1 MNTTVLCIDIG
12 TTSLK
17 VALISKKGRVEVQN
31 RQDLHGGER
40 AAEGWLSS
48 LAEALKTMP
57 RRKITAV
64 CVSGNGPTVVSSS
77 GKTLLWNESTASA
90 AEDDGAKPAGA
101 AREQAHHFLVDGTP
115 TFQSLYLPRLAAFKE
130 HFQHAWQHDSYVF
143 GAPEYLIWQ
152 LTGAAV
158 TILPE
163 ARYEQIYWTDEQL
176 AQAGFTEQEKAKL
189 PPFVAPATLAGTVT
203 ADAAEATGLKKGTRV
218 YCGAPD
224 FIAAL
229 VGTNTL
235 RSGNMCDRAGTSEG
249 LNLCTPLPLY
259 GAQIRTLPSII
270 PGLWNA
276 SVLIP
281 DSGRRFDDFKGKVE
295 FQTKKVFSHQTLSEE
310 LLEHGGGH
318 LPIPLAI
325 EGRTLLEKLGREVQK
340 AVATLT
346 YAAFRTH
353 VLTPDGKA
361 QESIPLPDEMVLTGA
376 QARSKPWIIY
386 KCTIADITCKVTS
399 CIDAELMGDNIFA
412 RVGMGEYKSIQDAAD
427 ALVTVTNTYFPTTAE
442 L

>member
-17 VALISKKGRVEVQN
+17 AALISKKGHVEALS
-31 RQDLHGGER
+31 RQKVHGGER
-40 AAEGWLSS
+40 AADSWLSA
-48 LAEALKTMP
+48 LAEAVKALP
-57 RRKITAV
+57 RKKLAAI
-64 CVSGNGPTVVSSS
+64 CVSGNGPTLVSV
-77 GKTLLWNESTASA
+77 GGNTLLWNEPQGTESA
-90 AEDDGAKPAGA
+90 VEKPTTSVRRQDYGF
-101 AREQAHHFLVDGTP
+101 HVNTVPD
-115 TFQSLYLPRLAAFKE
+115 FQSLWLPRLSLFKQ
-130 HFQHAWQHDSYVF
+130 HFPNVWQRDEFVF

-163 ARYEQIYWTDEQL
+163 ERFRQVYWTDAQL
-176 AQAGFTEQEKAKL
+176 TEAGFNEQERAKL
-189 PPFVAPATLAGTVT
+189 PPFAAPTSLAGTVT
-203 ADAAEATGLKKGTRV
+203 KAAEETTGLKQGTRV

-249 LNLCTPLPLY
+249 LNLCTPLALTGPR
-259 GAQIRTLPSII
+259 IRTLPSII

-281 DSGRRFDDFKGKVE
+281 DCGTRFEQYKSKVE
-295 FQTKKVFSHQTLSEE
+295 FQTKRVFSHQALAEE

-318 LPIPLAI
+318 LPIPLAV
-325 EGRTLLEKLGREVQK
+325 EGRTLFEKLGREVQK

-353 VLTPDGKA
+353 MLTPDGKA
-361 QESIPLPDEMVLTGA
+361 GVSIPLPDEMVLSGA
-376 QARSKPWIIY
+376 QAYSKPWIIY
-386 KCTIADITCKVTS
+386 KSTIADITCKLTS
-399 CIDAELMGDNIFA
+399 CMDAELMGDNIFA
-412 RVGMGEYKSIQDAAD
+412 RVGMGEFTSIQEAAD
-427 ALVTVTNTYFPTTAE
+427 ALVTIESTYFPTTAE
-442 L
+442 Q